1 MDEIKTHYYTTHDSL
16 NPKRIIPAGP
26 LDLDWTAP
34 HGRDER

>member
-26 LDLDWTAP
+26 LDLDWHAP
-34 HGRDER
+34 HGR

>member
-1 MDEIKTHYYTTHDSL
+1 MDNTTHDSL

-34 HGRDER
+34 HGRESI